1 MQCPPTGLRN
11 AKGVPRLL
19 DSEKDGEKAMDFTLT
34 EDQQMF
40 QKMVRE
46 FAQKELEP
54 IAAQLDEEARFP
66 TESYKKMAELGLFG
80 VTIPEK
86 YGGSGGDSIHLAI
99 AVEELARACGSTSTI
114 YLASLS
120 LACYPIYKFGT
131 EEQKQRF
138 VVPLAKGKKIA
149 CFALTESGAGSD
161 VVALQ
166 TTARRQGNGYSLDG
180 TKVFITNGAE
190 ADIAVAFATVD
201 KSLRHRGITAFVV
214 EKGTPG
220 FSVGKK
226 EHKLGV
232 RASSTAELVFESCQ
246 VPMEN
251 RLGSEGEG
259 FKIAM
264 TAIDSS
270 RISVAAQAVGIAK
283 AAFDASLK
291 YAQERQQ
298 FGQPIAKFQAIQ
310 WMLVDMATYIDAAQ
324 LLTYRAAYLKNQ
336 GLPFVKEAAMAK
348 LFAAEAAMS
357 ITTKAIQIHGGYGYT
372 KDYPVERYFRDA
384 KITEIYEGSSEMQR
398 MTIGKGILG

>member
-1 MQCPPTGLRN
+1 
-11 AKGVPRLL
+11 
-19 DSEKDGEKAMDFTLT
+19 
-34 EDQQMF
+34 
-40 QKMVRE
+40 
-46 FAQKELEP
+46 
-54 IAAQLDEEARFP
+54 
-66 TESYKKMAELGLFG
+66 MAELGLFG

-86 YGGSGGDSIHLAI
+86 YGGSGGDSVHLAI
-99 AVEELARACGSTSTI
+99 AVEEIARACGSTSTI

-138 VVPLAKGKKIA
+138 VVPVAKGKKLA

-166 TTARRQGNGYSLDG
+166 TAARRQGNGYSLDG

-201 KSLRHRGITAFVV
+201 RSLRHRGITAFVV

-232 RASSTAELVFESCQ
+232 RASSTTELVFESCQ

-251 RLGSEGEG
+251 RLGNEGEG

-264 TAIDSS
+264 AAIDSS
-270 RISVAAQAVGIAK
+270 RISVAAQAVGIAR
-283 AAFDASLK
+283 AAFDTSLK